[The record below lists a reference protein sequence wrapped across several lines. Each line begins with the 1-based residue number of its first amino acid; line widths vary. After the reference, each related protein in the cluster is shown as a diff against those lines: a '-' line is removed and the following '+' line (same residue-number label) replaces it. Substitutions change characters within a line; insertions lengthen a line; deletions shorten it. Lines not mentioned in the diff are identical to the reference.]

1 MLSQWSERK
10 IHFLMWQITILILFL
25 TFEVHV
31 TEASCDETQMTF
43 SQNHDKGISPS
54 GKTL

>member
-1 MLSQWSERK
+1 MLSERK
-10 IHFLMWQITILILFL
+10 IHFLMCEITILILFL
-25 TFEVHV
+25 TFKVHV

-54 GKTL
+54 GKIF